1 MPKIAKLKRKIRSV
15 SSLERITNTLYKL
28 SLSYVSY
35 WRKTIEEVKSYYRRF
50 LTTILLSRLELI
62 PELKRLK
69 PPPAAGTIVLI
80 WSPTQGLCGTL
91 ESRLKSAIKNNA
103 TLLKNS
109 ELIILINKKLTDF
122 VISITQQKTRYKIFS
137 IDSYD
142 KLNKL
147 SESTHHILDLLKKH
161 IAKQIIAI
169 YPFYQGS
176 FSYTIKI
183 ENIDIFSNVTYN
195 IELLVDQVN
204 NTNTLDVPPEDAI
217 NTLVEF
223 HLYTSL
229 LVRSI
234 HLFTS
239 EHVERMRTLKNAS
252 DNASKLKHKL
262 ELMYNRERQDN
273 ITYELLDIIN
283 AKRAIE
289 L

>member
-1 MPKIAKLKRKIRSV
+1 MSKIAKLKRKIRSI
-15 SSLERITNTLYKL
+15 SSLERITGTLYKL

-35 WRKTIEEVKSYYRRF
+35 WRRTIEEVKSYYQRF

-69 PPPAAGTIVLI
+69 PPSVSGKVVLI
-80 WSPTQGLCGTL
+80 WSPKQGLCGTL
-91 ESRLKSAIKNNA
+91 ESRLKDVIKNNA
-103 TLLKNS
+103 ALLKDS
-109 ELIILINKKLTDF
+109 ELIILINEKLFDF
-122 VISITQQKTRYKIFS
+122 VISITQRATRYKSFS
-137 IDSYD
+137 LDSYD
-142 KLNKL
+142 KISKL
-147 SESTHHILDLLKKH
+147 SEKTRNILDLLKRFLG
-161 IAKQIIAI
+161 KQIIAI
-169 YPFYQGS
+169 YPSYQGG
-176 FSYTIKI
+176 FSYGIKI
-183 ENIDIFSNVTYN
+183 ENIDIFSSIAYN
-195 IELLVDQVN
+195 IGLLTDKLN
-204 NTNTLDVPPEDAI
+204 KPHSLDVTPEDAI
-217 NTLVEF
+217 NTLVEY

-252 DNASKLKHKL
+252 DNAAKLKHKL
-262 ELMYNRERQDN
+262 KLMYNRERQDS